1 MYKHENFY
9 ESLILF
15 TMDGIGGKELKEE
28 ISGWGLWW

>member
-15 TMDGIGGKELKEE
+15 TMDGIGGKELKE
-28 ISGWGLWW
+28 ISGWGLW